1 MTNALAIVDAQATS
15 ELRIGVIFRDSFQV
29 FRKGFWC
36 FFVLTL
42 ISLLPEKFAEFLGAD
57 SDGTIILGFLR
68 LFLLFVMQGA
78 SAYSVFQVRRGR
90 QLSFAEAISRFL
102 RRIAPVAGSALLA
115 TLIISVGFALLLIP
129 GLIALVMFYVA
140 VPACVVEEL
149 GPVTSLKRS
158 VALSKGFRWKVFGL
172 FLLWIPGA
180 FFVSIGLNFIWGLVQ
195 GFDLGLCAG
204 SKYQRRTCR
213 GAHEICRDTRTF
225 CDPGHDSSIWRRSC
239 VQRLLYIAGRKGKHR
254 HRTNRPRL
262 RLNTLARVL
271 TLTWIGHA
279 KTQSYSCG
287 VRPVEEVVARE
298 LD

>member
-195 GFDLGLCAG
+195 GFILGFVQGLSISVEPAEEPM
-204 SKYQRRTCR
+204 KYVATLGRFAIQGMIAAF
-213 GAHEICRDTRTF
+213 GAVLASNAYYTLRAAKE
-225 CDPGHDSSIWRRSC
+225 SIDIERI
-239 VQRLLYIAGRKGKHR
+239 V
-254 HRTNRPRL
+254 
-262 RLNTLARVL
+262 
-271 TLTWIGHA
+271 
-279 KTQSYSCG
+279 
-287 VRPVEEVVARE
+287 PV
-298 LD
+298 